1 MTVQQRRP
9 SNRAWYWAI
18 FTCFFLHGALF
29 ATWASR
35 TPEIKTNLALNTA
48 QMGLFTL
55 VMAIGSL
62 SGLLVGGRL
71 VPQFGAKRTILIAY
85 TITGLSLVS
94 LGFSSTAGNLP
105 LAVVSLAFL
114 GSSLGSGGIAINMES
129 AAIDHTSPKSLL
141 PSFHGAYSTGNLGGA
156 ALGTLLIFLVVPIP
170 LQFACIGLGFIFVA
184 LIAAR
189 SIPRDSGMSV
199 TDEMTTQEIA
209 TLPTKE
215 EKQKAMR
222 DPRALTISFIVL
234 GFALAEG
241 AASAWLPIS
250 LTATGMSD
258 TAAAGCYT
266 MFAAAMAIARLTGG
280 PIVDRFGRSKLLLVL
295 GMVAITGIVTV
306 MLTDVIHMPYLGAF
320 LWGLGCSLG
329 FPLCVSAITDEKRFA
344 QSRVQ
349 MIFLT
354 ANFAGLTGPPVL
366 GGIGQLF
373 GLFTAF
379 GLPVILMFGGLFAN
393 NATKPIKV
401 VDARR

>member
-1 MTVQQRRP
+1 MSNINRP
-9 SNRAWYWAI
+9 ENRAWYWAI

-35 TPEIKTNLALNTA
+35 TPEIKVNLGLNTA

-62 SGLLVGGRL
+62 SGLLLGGRF
-71 VPQFGAKRTILIAY
+71 VPRVGAKRTILIAY
-85 TITGLSLVS
+85 TITGLSLVA
-94 LGFSSTAGNLP
+94 LGVFSTAGNLP
-105 LAVVSLAFL
+105 LAALSIAFL
-114 GSSLGSGGIAINMES
+114 GASLGSGGIAINMES
-129 AAIDHTSPKSLL
+129 AAIDHTSEKSLL
-141 PSFHGAYSTGNLGGA
+141 PSFHGSYSTGNLGGA
-156 ALGTLLIFLVVPIP
+156 ALGTLLIFFVVPIP
-170 LQFACIGLGFIFVA
+170 LQFTVIGIGFIVIA
-184 LIAAR
+184 LLAAR
-189 SIPRDSGMSV
+189 SIPHDSGMAV
-199 TDEMTTQEIA
+199 KADMTTAEIA
-209 TLPTKE
+209 TIPTKE
-215 EKQKAMR
+215 EKLRAMQN
-222 DPRALTISFIVL
+222 PRAIKISFIVL

-250 LTATGMSD
+250 LTATGMTD

-280 PIVDRFGRSKLLLVL
+280 PIVDKFGRSRLLLVL
-295 GMVAITGIVTV
+295 GIVAISGISTV
-306 MLTDVIHMPYLGAF
+306 MLTNLIHLPYLGAF

-329 FPLCVSAITDEKRFA
+329 FPLCVSAITDEKRLA

-379 GLPVILMFGGLFAN
+379 GLPVTLMIGGLFAN
-393 NATKPIKV
+393 KSTQPIDS